1 MQTPLRN
8 TLLLL
13 TVALIL
19 AGCGRDDDAIL
30 KIRTGFELRAGEEW
44 TSLPEE
50 EAFLE
55 ELDATS
61 DRVTVTEVGR
71 SVQNRPIRLITV
83 TDADARADIADGSS
97 ILFVCSQHGSEP
109 AGREACLAA
118 ARDVAADQSVGTVL
132 IMPTANPDGLA
143 EEDRLNA
150 NDMDMNR
157 DHAILATPE
166 AAAVARVIS
175 DYKPDLVGDFH
186 EYQEPGASTVLLSNP
201 DRLHLNVEPRIQA
214 LAGQTNRYAESTLAA
229 GEFDTGLY
237 PSSGPHANEGVMRQ
251 QAALRHSPSLLVET
265 PRRGTLSP
273 IERVTAQRA
282 AMNGLFDM
290 MRGRRREI
298 AAATAAA
305 AGAAVDEGSDG
316 DERYYYR
323 SPTNYSD
330 APPCGYT
337 LSDDAYRT
345 VQRRLELHDVEA
357 AASGDSWTIR
367 SAQPAQ
373 PMIGLL
379 LDERAP
385 HPLAVGAPVACPSG

>member
-1 MQTPLRN
+1 MPTHLRN

-13 TVALIL
+13 TLALIL
-19 AGCGRDDDAIL
+19 AGCGTDEDEIL
-30 KIRTGFELRAGEEW
+30 KLRTGFELRAGEEW

-50 EAFLE
+50 ESFLE

-71 SVQNRPIRLITV
+71 SVQDRPIRLITV
-83 TDADARADIADGSS
+83 TDADVQAEIADGSS
-97 ILFVCSQHGSEP
+97 VLFVCTQHGTEP
-109 AGREACLAA
+109 AGREACLAV
-118 ARDVAADQSVGTVL
+118 ARDVAADESAGTVL
-132 IMPTANPDGLA
+132 IMPTANPDGVA
-143 EEDRLNA
+143 DVDRLNA
-150 NDMDMNR
+150 DGMDMNR
-157 DHAILATPE
+157 DHAILETPE
-166 AAAVARVIS
+166 AAAIARVIR
-175 DYKPDLVGDFH
+175 DYKPDVLSDFH
-186 EYQEPGASTVLLSNP
+186 EYQEPGASKVLLSNP
-201 DRLHLNVEPRIQA
+201 DRLHLNVDPRIQA
-214 LAGQTNRYAESTLAA
+214 LAARTNRYAESTLAA
-229 GEFDTGLY
+229 GDFDTGLY
-237 PSSGPHANEGVMRQ
+237 PSSGPHADEGVMRQ

-273 IERVTAQRA
+273 VERVAAQRV
-282 AMNGLFDM
+282 AMNGVFDM

-305 AGAAVDEGSDG
+305 ARAAVDEGRDG
-316 DERYYYR
+316 DDRYYYR
-323 SPTNYSD
+323 SPTDYSD

-345 VQRRLELHDVEA
+345 VQRRFELHDVKA

-385 HPLAVGAPVACPSG
+385 HPLAVGAPIACPSG